1 MFNVVI
7 IAPESASIKELV
19 LKLKRNGLTCLVI
32 ADRETAFAELARR
45 PSDLVLLDI
54 ASSADDGILSYLSSK
69 AGRNR
74 SLSLIALVPAE
85 ALASLGA
92 EPAVSDF
99 VVKPFNS
106 DEVLVRV
113 VRLLSKTRHVDGSE
127 VINCGDLTIDTASC
141 EVCLDGRL
149 VDMTFKEYELLTF
162 LVTHRGRVFSRQ
174 ALLDRVW
181 GHDYFGGDRTVDVHV
196 RRLRSKIEESG
207 HSFIETVR
215 NIGYKFKRHS

>member
-7 IAPESASIKELV
+7 IALESPSIKELV

-54 ASSADDGILSYLSSK
+54 ASSADDGIFSYLSSK

-74 SLSLIALVPAE
+74 SLSLIALVPTE

-149 VDMTFKEYELLTF
+149 VDMTFKEYELLK
-162 LVTHRGRVFSRQ
+162 LLARNKGRVFNRETI
-174 ALLDRVW
+174 LNKVW
-181 GHDYFGGDRTVDVHV
+181 GYDYFGGDRTVDVHV
-196 RRLRSKIEESG
+196 RRLRSKIESPD

-215 NIGYKFKRHS
+215 NIGYRFRKEL